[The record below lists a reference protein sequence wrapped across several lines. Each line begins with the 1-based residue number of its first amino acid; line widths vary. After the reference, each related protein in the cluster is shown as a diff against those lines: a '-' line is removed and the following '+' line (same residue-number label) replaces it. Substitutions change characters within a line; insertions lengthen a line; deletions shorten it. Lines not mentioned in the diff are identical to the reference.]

1 METMELYLSS
11 SFRNLGLAMIYFA
24 IATIVIAAAM
34 LLVPFIINKVKTA
47 MAEKKKVQA
56 KLKRVDEDLEMW
68 NCIIYKNYKI
78 LLNMIF
84 I

>member
-1 METMELYLSS
+1 
-11 SFRNLGLAMIYFA
+11 MIYFA

-56 KLKRVDEDLEMW
+56 KLKRVDEDLEM
-68 NCIIYKNYKI
+68 
-78 LLNMIF
+78 
-84 I
+84 